1 MAFSLLSPVDLPVVV
16 GSTAT
21 DHLTVQVDGG
31 LTAPLDGGLVEV
43 SQTVVHQ
50 GADHAVLHGID
61 QETAAR
67 LAELEDVVI
76 DVNLERVL
84 AGESDLLDAGE
95 PAELFIAGF
104 ILLAVGE
111 IAGDVAIG

>member
-1 MAFSLLSPVDLPVVV
+1 M
-16 GSTAT
+16 
-21 DHLTVQVDGG
+21 
-31 LTAPLDGGLVEV
+31 
-43 SQTVVHQ
+43 
-50 GADHAVLHGID
+50 HGID

-84 AGESDLLDAGE
+84 ASKGDLLDAGE
-95 PAELFIAGF
+95 PAELLIAGF